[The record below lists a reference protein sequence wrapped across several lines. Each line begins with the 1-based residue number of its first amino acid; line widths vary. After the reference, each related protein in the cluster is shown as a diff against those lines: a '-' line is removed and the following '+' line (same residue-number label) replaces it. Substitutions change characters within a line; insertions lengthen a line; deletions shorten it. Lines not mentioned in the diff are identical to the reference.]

1 MKLDFGSGY
10 NPRKGYLTCD
20 FTSNPFLDFH
30 FENYKIVNKHGEKV
44 KSNSFDEIV
53 CRNVLHHISNL
64 ELVIFELQRVL
75 NHNGKLRIIEPN
87 KDYFK
92 QNVFL
97 DKLWYRFINDRKDI
111 WFSETY
117 RDYQYILNKYF
128 SSSKMVLQGE
138 KEYITCFKK
147 EKLK

>member
-1 MKLDFGSGY
+1 M
-10 NPRKGYLTCD
+10 
-20 FTSNPFLDFH
+20 
-30 FENYKIVNKHGEKV
+30 
-44 KSNSFDEIV
+44 
-53 CRNVLHHISNL
+53 
-64 ELVIFELQRVL
+64 L

-97 DKLWYRFINDRKDI
+97 DKLWYRFVNDRKDI

-128 SSSKMVLQGE
+128 SYFKMVLQGE